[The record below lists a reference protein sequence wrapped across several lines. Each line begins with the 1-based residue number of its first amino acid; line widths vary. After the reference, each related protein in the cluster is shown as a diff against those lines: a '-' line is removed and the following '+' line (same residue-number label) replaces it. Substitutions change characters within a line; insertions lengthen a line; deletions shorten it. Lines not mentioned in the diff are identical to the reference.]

1 MQDSFRKST
10 LTLPLL
16 PTLVAQAAA
25 ATYIAQRPSR
35 IVGAQLCLSGLGTGA
50 GATTVNVNVNGT
62 PINPGGS
69 LSIAVGAAAN
79 AVNTPIS
86 LDSQYP
92 GGFRVNKGD
101 VITVDIAAVPG
112 TTVPKLAF
120 VVLDLVEI
128 DV

>member
-1 MQDSFRKST
+1 MQDSFRKSL

-16 PTLVAQAAA
+16 PTLAVLAAA
-25 ATYIAQRPSR
+25 ATYIAQRPFR
-35 IVGAQLCLSGLGTGA
+35 IIGAQLCLSGPGTGA
-50 GATTVNVNVNGT
+50 GATTVNVNVNAVA
-62 PINPGGS
+62 INPGGS

-101 VITVDIAAVPG
+101 VITVDITAVPG
-112 TTVPKLAF
+112 TTVPKLGF

>member
-1 MQDSFRKST
+1 MQDSFRKSL
-10 LTLPLL
+10 LTLPLQ
-16 PTLVAQAAA
+16 PTLAVATAAI
-25 ATYIAQRPSR
+25 TYIVQRPSR
-35 IVGAQLCLSGLGTGA
+35 VIGAQLCLSDSGTGA
-50 GATTVNVNVNGT
+50 GATTVNVLVNAVA
-62 PINPGGS
+62 INPAAS
-69 LSIAVGAAAN
+69 LSIAVGAGSN

-101 VITVDIAAVPG
+101 VITVNVTAVPG
-112 TTVPKLAF
+112 TTVPKNAN